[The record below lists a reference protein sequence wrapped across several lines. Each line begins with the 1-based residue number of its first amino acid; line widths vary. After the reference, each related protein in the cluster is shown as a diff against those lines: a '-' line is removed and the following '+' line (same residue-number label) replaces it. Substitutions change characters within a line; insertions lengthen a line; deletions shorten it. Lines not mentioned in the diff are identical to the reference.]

1 MCVHLKRWPIDVTR
15 RSAARRGCRRNSQ
28 NPPLVLV
35 EEVASRQLV
44 VALCDV
50 ARSQGVRPGMTL
62 AEARALCPGLAHA
75 PFEPAKYLR
84 GLERFGRWL
93 MRFSPAVAP
102 EPPDGVF
109 LDVTGSERLFGGI
122 DVLARQVA
130 VAIHRMG
137 IAAGVAVA
145 PTPGAAWAV
154 ASSDVKLEIGDWR
167 LEIANLQ
174 SPISNLQFS
183 IPRSGPERD
192 RLDTIVVPPSRLRPA
207 LEPLPTAS
215 LRIDPATDETLRH
228 LGIETI
234 GQLLAFPR
242 ESLSD
247 RFGPHL
253 LRRLDQALGHCA
265 EVLSPLRHRTPVRA
279 RVEFDGAVESL
290 EGVWLTFKKLIEEV
304 LPQLARRGC
313 GARRVEV
320 EFKRA
325 CGPPVRKTVL
335 LSRPSRDPVNLF
347 NLLRCAMET
356 VHSDDGFTAVGLS
369 VPVYERVSD
378 EQIFLLEGERH
389 AAATEL
395 AHLVERLTVRLGQEA
410 VVRARLAESHLPE
423 KAWKDK
429 DEGGRMKDEKKRK
442 TKKAASPSSFVHPY
456 SPPPRPLH
464 LLPTPAEV
472 RVTAG
477 PSHDGDGVPLA
488 LGRGPHL
495 HRIVQAAGPERI
507 SPVWWDGHN
516 KTRDYYAVED
526 DAGRRFWIFRV
537 AQTGKWY
544 LHGEFE

>member
-1 MCVHLKRWPIDVTR
+1 MCD
-15 RSAARRGCRRNSQ
+15 A
-28 NPPLVLV
+28 
-35 EEVASRQLV
+35 
-44 VALCDV
+44 
-50 ARSQGVRPGMTL
+50 ARSQGVRTGMTL
-62 AEARALCPGLAHA
+62 AEARALCPGLTHG

-84 GLERFGRWL
+84 ALERFGRWL

-102 EPPDGVF
+102 EPPDGIF

-122 DVLARQVA
+122 DILARQVA
-130 VAIHRMG
+130 IAIGRMG

-154 ASSDVKLEIGDWR
+154 AAHGINANAQQPTFNTQHPSKNAGIADLGVGRSALDVGRSSSFL
-167 LEIANLQ
+167 N
-174 SPISNLQFS
+174 FS
-183 IPRSGPERD
+183 I
-192 RLDTIVVPPSRLRPA
+192 VPPARLRPA
-207 LEPLPTAS
+207 LEPLPANS
-215 LRIDPATDETLRH
+215 LRIDPATDATLRH

-247 RFGPHL
+247 RFGPSL

-265 EVLSPLRHRTPVRA
+265 EVLSPLAHRTPVRA

-290 EGVWLTFKKLIEEV
+290 EAVWLTFKKLVEEV

-325 CGPPVRKTVL
+325 CAPPVHKTVL
-335 LSRPSRDPVNLF
+335 LSCPSRDPVNLF

-356 VHSDDGFTAVGLS
+356 VQTDDGFTAIGLS
-369 VPVYERVSD
+369 VPVYERLTD
-378 EQIFLLEGERH
+378 EQVFLLEGEQH
-389 AAATEL
+389 AAQAEL

-410 VVRARLAESHLPE
+410 IVRARLAESHLPE
-423 KAWKDK
+423 RAWGGGSK
-429 DEGGRMKDEKKRK
+429 DEGGRMKDEKKKKLRK
-442 TKKAASPSSFVHPY
+442 AKPSSSLDRSSFTLHPY
-456 SPPPRPLH
+456 SPPARPLH
-464 LLPTPAEV
+464 LLQTPTEI

-477 PSHDGDGVPLA
+477 PSHDGDGVPLT

-495 HRIVQAAGPERI
+495 HRIAHAAGPERI

-526 DAGRRFWIFRV
+526 EAGRRFWIFRV
-537 AQTGKWY
+537 GQTGKWY
-544 LHGEFE
+544 LHG